1 MIANQTRVPIPGELV
16 EIRQRNYL
24 VEDVVED
31 SSKVNHIVR
40 LACVDDDAQGQKLE
54 VFWEHEYDRRVREQE
69 DWSKVAEKGFDSPEM
84 FAAFFHS
91 LRWNCVTA
99 TDPKLFQAPF
109 RAGISIDEFQ
119 LEPLRRAI
127 AMPRVN
133 LFIADDVGLGK
144 TIEAGLILRELLLR
158 KKVDFVVV
166 AAPPSMLLQWQS
178 ELEVRFGLTFQIIDR
193 DYVLSVRRE
202 RGFAANP
209 WQTHS
214 RFLISHRLL
223 SDEKYMADL
232 RLVLSPFKTK
242 SLLILDEAHHAA
254 PSSGAKY
261 AIDTDITRYVS
272 EFSKYFEHRLFLSA
286 TPHNGHS
293 NSFSTL
299 LSILDP
305 HRFTKGAKVD
315 PKNVKSVI
323 VRRLKE
329 DLREIKGGGF
339 PKRVPV
345 PIEIDRLSPNAPEL
359 ELARLLDEYDKERKR
374 RFEALPKQGQAAAN
388 LILTTLQHRLLS
400 SIEAFYVTFRKHRQA
415 VLNKAKS
422 LPAKGP
428 QTLPDI
434 AIQADLLAA
443 PIGSDDEK
451 AVAAEEIIQT
461 ETEQQVEAVT
471 TAIESLSL
479 ERPSK
484 RELEMLEKIED
495 IASQSRY
502 VPDGKIQELLKWMAQ
517 EMCPRINNDTASSK
531 WSDKKIIIFTEWDD
545 TKRYIKECIEQAIA
559 ETDRADERI
568 AIYHGPT
575 SVKKR
580 EKIKE
585 EFNKKPSESPLRIL
599 ICTDAAREGLNL
611 QSHCYNLF
619 HFDIPWNPSRMEQ
632 RNGRIDRKLQPSD
645 KVYCH
650 YFIYKQRPEDRV
662 LKTIAEK
669 AEIIVKELGSMSPIV
684 ETKIV
689 KVLSKGISRDRI
701 DDTIASI
708 KRADLESLQ
717 KQAIKD
723 ELEAARARQ
732 DEIRSE
738 IKELE
743 KLRHKSE
750 EWLAFKEDDFRNAI
764 SAGLLL
770 AGSEPLKEIKF
781 EGRTAYQFPR
791 LDLNQSQTWA
801 DTLDTLRSPN
811 TEDLAV
817 SDWRQQAPIRPL
829 IFEDVGLLDDS
840 LVHLHL
846 EHRVTQRLLG
856 RFLSQGFTHH
866 DLSRACL
873 GLTEDNTAR
882 VVLLGKISLFGPNAD
897 RLHEEIIPIAA
908 EWSPLTKR
916 KGHLKPYGKA
926 GEQTTLDLLE
936 RALSAANER
945 KINESVYSN
954 LKQSIAKDTTD
965 LLGALEERAL
975 DAIEDARHKL
985 DQRGKKESDELRKI
999 IAGQISL
1006 VEKEISAARNE
1017 SDPQMIF
1024 EFKEEQDQFKRNKKL
1039 WEKRLEE
1046 LKSEVEIEPKRVEER
1061 YQIRAQRV
1069 EPVGIVYLWPIAGGD
1084 Q

>member
-1 MIANQTRVPIPGELV
+1 MNHSQRVPTPGELV
-16 EIRQRNYL
+16 EVRQRNYL
-24 VEDVVED
+24 VEEVIED
-31 SSKVNHIVR
+31 SSKYNHIVR
-40 LACVDDDAQGQKLE
+40 LACVDDDAQGQKTE

-69 DWSKVAEKGFDSPEM
+69 DWGKVAEKGFDSPEM

-178 ELEVRFGLTFQIIDR
+178 ELEIRFGLTFQIIDR

-202 RGFAANP
+202 RGFATNP

-254 PSSGAKY
+254 PSSGTKY
-261 AIDTDITRYVS
+261 AIDTDITRYVT

-315 PKNVKSVI
+315 PANVKATI

-345 PIEIDRLSPNAPEL
+345 KIEIDGLLESAPEL
-359 ELARLLDEYDKERKR
+359 TLAGLLSEYDEVRRKR
-374 RFEALPKQGQAAAN
+374 FEKISKRDQAAAG
-388 LILTTLQHRLLS
+388 LVLTTLQHRLLS
-400 SIEAFYVTFRKHRQA
+400 SIEAFYVTFRKHRSA
-415 VLNKAKS
+415 VLTQLKAADQKKS
-422 LPAKGP
+422 KTQLEVEY
-428 QTLPDI
+428 QV
-434 AIQADLLAA
+434 DLLEA
-443 PIGSDDEK
+443 PLGSEDEK
-451 AVAAEEIIQT
+451 ATLTEDLLQA
-461 ETEQQVEAVT
+461 ETEQQIE
-471 TAIESLSL
+471 TATRAAEELSAEKPSIREIELL
-479 ERPSK
+479 N
-484 RELEMLEKIED
+484 EMEE
-495 IASQSRY
+495 IASQARFEL
-502 VPDGKIQELLKWMAQ
+502 DGKIQNLLEWISK
-517 EMCPRINNDTASSK
+517 EMCPHVLNQNGSK
-531 WSDKKIIIFTEWDD
+531 SWADKKIIIFTEWDD
-545 TKRYIKECIEQAIA
+545 TKRYIKECIEKAI
-559 ETDRADERI
+559 TDTELANERI

-575 SVKKR
+575 SIKKR

-585 EFNKKPSESPLRIL
+585 EFNKNPADSPLRIL

-650 YFIYKQRPEDRV
+650 YFIYRQRPEDRV

-669 AEIIVKELGSMSPIV
+669 AETIIKELGSMSPIV

-689 KVLSKGISRDRI
+689 KALSGGIVRSGI
-701 DDTIASI
+701 DDTISNI
-708 KRADLESLQ
+708 NNADLESKQ

-732 DEIRSE
+732 DELRTE

-743 KLRHKSE
+743 KLRHRSE
-750 EWLAFKEDDFRNAI
+750 EWLSFKESDFKSAI
-764 SAGLLL
+764 SAGLVL
-770 AGSEPLKEIKF
+770 AGSTPLKEIKYN
-781 EGRTAYQFPR
+781 GRKAYEFPR
-791 LDLNQSQTWA
+791 IDLEQSQTWA
-801 DTLDTLRSPN
+801 DTLDTLRTPN
-811 TEDLAV
+811 NDELKTPE
-817 SDWRQQAPIRPL
+817 WRKNAPIRPL
-829 IFEDVGLLDDS
+829 IFEDVGALDDS

-873 GLTEDNTAR
+873 GFTEDNTPR
-882 VVLLGKISLFGPNAD
+882 VVLLGKISLFGPRAD
-897 RLHEEIIPIAA
+897 RLHEEIISIAA
-908 EWSPLTKR
+908 EWLPLSKR
-916 KGHLKPYGKA
+916 KERLKPYGKA
-926 GEQTTLDLLE
+926 GEQTTLDLLNS
-936 RALSAANER
+936 ALSEAGKR
-945 KINESVYSN
+945 KINKSAYADLN
-954 LKQSIAKDTTD
+954 LSIAKDTND

-975 DAIEDARHKL
+975 DAIEDARKKL
-985 DQRGKKESDELRKI
+985 ELRGKKESDELRRI
-999 IAGQISL
+999 IAGQINI
-1006 VEKEISAARNE
+1006 VEKEISSANK
-1017 SDPQMIF
+1017 DTGPQMLF
-1024 EFKEEQDQFKRNKKL
+1024 DFVEEQEQFKRNRKL

-1046 LKSEVEIEPKRVEER
+1046 LKAELDFEPKRVEER
-1061 YQIRAQRV
+1061 YEIRAQRV
-1069 EPVGIVYLWPIAGGD
+1069 EPVGIVYLWPMSGGAK
-1084 Q
+1084 